1 MGSLFPIY
9 FSISRFADTL
19 INNLRKGIQIFIHV
33 AHLIARYIY
42 KYLRLAYEWLRR
54 FYQQFQKDPLTT
66 TQFLGSMAILIASAL
81 L

>member
-1 MGSLFPIY
+1 MGSLFPVY
-9 FSISRFADTL
+9 FNTSEFTDTL
-19 INNLRKGIQIFIHV
+19 INNLRKAINIFIHV
-33 AHLIARYIY
+33 AHIIARYLY

-66 TQFLGSMAILIASAL
+66 TQFLGSMSILIAGAL